1 MIRSHLIDS
10 IVKIKNKGL
19 GLVKINKTKEVLNLM
34 NLLIEEGIIKYNIS
48 STDKFCMNIDIV
60 YNLIKKV
67 KIINPVYH
75 IGWKELRSKMYNIG
89 VENIVILRTSA
100 GIMTA
105 EMAIKHKIGGQ
116 IVIVLVTKM

>member
-75 IGWKELRSKMYNIG
+75 IG
-89 VENIVILRTSA
+89 
-100 GIMTA
+100 
-105 EMAIKHKIGGQ
+105 
-116 IVIVLVTKM
+116 